1 MRRAGNCLR
10 EQRWFQPLFFIWESL
25 STRRPALSSGFPTA
39 DLFQN
44 TASPSSKLTASLLQE
59 PWLLQPSRAGSRCQ
73 SPKAPCPSP
82 AAPVRP
88 QARKSFYLF
97 PLHCPAFCGE
107 NKYLV
112 KQWKEKVPWLSVVGT
127 NSFVWEYRLSMMV
140 MDFIP
145 YSPLS
150 DFTPQRL
157 TLTVPI
163 NLSLNFRILRL
174 WNLDSFPTWMSSYP
188 RLTHFWIFRAG
199 GDLNFCHIF
208 QKENLLLPNLGWWLQ
223 SLKWGKWVG
232 QGSHC
237 SGFCELWKY
246 QLSQVLKVR
255 KVSGTPYLWIWVEFC
270 VGWAPTVQPL
280 VDPALLVCS
289 DMCWVKKCISERAPQ
304 RFGERKEEAKG
315 CELPFLCRWK
325 LSALFLEQFQ
335 KL

>member
-1 MRRAGNCLR
+1 
-10 EQRWFQPLFFIWESL
+10 
-25 STRRPALSSGFPTA
+25 
-39 DLFQN
+39 
-44 TASPSSKLTASLLQE
+44 
-59 PWLLQPSRAGSRCQ
+59 
-73 SPKAPCPSP
+73 
-82 AAPVRP
+82 
-88 QARKSFYLF
+88 
-97 PLHCPAFCGE
+97 
-107 NKYLV
+107 
-112 KQWKEKVPWLSVVGT
+112 
-127 NSFVWEYRLSMMV
+127 MV

-157 TLTVPI
+157 TLTAPI

-174 WNLDSFPTWMSSYP
+174 WNLDSFPMWMSSYP
-188 RLTHFWIFRAG
+188 SLTHFWIFRAG

-208 QKENLLLPNLGWWLQ
+208 QKENLLFPNLGWWLQ

-270 VGWAPTVQPL
+270 VGWAPTVQTL

-289 DMCWVKKCISERAPQ
+289 DMLSEKMHIQESSSEIWWKKGGSKRLWAAFSLQVKAISTLPGAIPETVIMLLRIK
-304 RFGERKEEAKG
+304 GEACLYLTWCLGRWDVLSWEIVTLG
-315 CELPFLCRWK
+315 WLPAHSYRRVQISPAVW
-325 LSALFLEQFQ
+325 SQ
-335 KL
+335 